1 MSAKRSLNFRLQLT
15 VSVVTFVVLT
25 SLSLVSY
32 YFAEIR
38 LKAMIREEV
47 SIVLESLDYS
57 TASDVE
63 SKNVHNLN
71 TLIDKLLLDNTFER
85 VEFLDVTGKVITG
98 KEMKKE
104 ADDHFTREG
113 DIYSSQKKAKVGTL
127 RIGYNYSEVKILR
140 QEFIIVSIISNILA
154 QIIVAIA
161 LHLIMRRSLKKL
173 NESTSTLRVL
183 SEETN
188 ASSLSVQKTSEEVSL
203 SSTEQATAIQETV
216 ATLEEISSQ
225 VSSTVENV
233 LKSTDKAQESLQLAS
248 DGKNVVTEMI
258 GSMEAISTSNKEIM
272 EEISRGNERIEG
284 IVKII
289 NEISQKTTVI
299 NDIVFQTKLLSFNAS
314 VEAAR
319 AGEHGKGF
327 AVVAEEVGNLA
338 QMSGKA
344 STEIA
349 DILSDSIVK
358 VKGVIEETNRNVKRL
373 VDAGNMKVS
382 TGVQIADRCA
392 KVLDDVVTNAEI
404 VKNMMNE
411 VSVASREQAE
421 GVKNISLAMNQL
433 DQATNHNTKSANQTS
448 LDAKTLSGHS
458 EKLKSTVEVLEEE
471 ILGVTKIHQEI
482 KPKIQ
487 LTKVVEPPVKKK
499 IDNVIPLESVK
510 PKTAPK
516 VEVKAPPKPEAKP
529 APTPAP
535 IPLKKQSSDQ
545 GVPAHNDPR
554 FEDV

>member
-1 MSAKRSLNFRLQLT
+1 MSSSSKKSLNFRIQLT
-15 VSVVTFVVLT
+15 VSLVTFLT
-25 SLSLVSY
+25 LTTLSFINY
-32 YFAEIR
+32 
-38 LKAMIREEV
+38 
-47 SIVLESLDYS
+47 
-57 TASDVE
+57 
-63 SKNVHNLN
+63 NH
-71 TLIDKLLLDNTFER
+71 TFLR
-85 VEFLDVTGKVITG
+85 
-98 KEMKKE
+98 M
-104 ADDHFTREG
+104 
-113 DIYSSQKKAKVGTL
+113 KAKFSAVEMAEM
-127 RIGYNYSEVKILR
+127 RDD
-140 QEFIIVSIISNILA
+140 FIVVSIISNIIA
-154 QIIVAIA
+154 QIIV
-161 LHLIMRRSLKKL
+161 SLAVLLMMKKSIGKL
-173 NESTSTLRVL
+173 NLSTKELRKL

-188 ASSLSVQKTSEEVSL
+188 TSSLSVQKTSEEVSL

-233 LKSTDKAQESLQLAS
+233 LKSSNKAQESLQLAS

-289 NEISQKTTVI
+289 NEISQKTAVI

-358 VKGVIEETNRNVKRL
+358 VKAVIEETNRNVKRL
-373 VDAGNMKVS
+373 VDAGNMKVT
-382 TGVQIADRCA
+382 TGVEIADRCA
-392 KVLDDVVTNAEI
+392 KVLDDVVTNAEV

-433 DQATNHNTKSANQTS
+433 DQATIHNTKSANQTS
-448 LDAKTLSGHS
+448 LDAKTLFSHS
-458 EKLKSTVEVLEEE
+458 EQLKSTVEVLEEE
-471 ILGVTKIHQEI
+471 ILGVSKMKTTTSPEV

-487 LTKVVEPPVKKK
+487 LTKVVETPVKKP
-499 IDNVIPLESVK
+499 IDNVVPLTRQTPK
-510 PKTAPK
+510 PVPMPQPKPAPK
-516 VEVKAPPKPEAKP
+516 VEVRP
-529 APTPAP
+529 APAP
-535 IPLKKQSSDQ
+535 IPLKKQTSDQ